1 MIRNN
6 VTFKM
11 MRNVVTISR
20 EKSIR
25 SVLMLLRIKQ
35 CEGWKSLEA
44 EHGKDQ
50 PILFLPVGTNE
61 PTNPEKQL
69 NLRLKIHTS
78 IWMTEIGEFAKH

>member
-1 MIRNN
+1 MIRNI

-20 EKSIR
+20 EKIDSR
-25 SVLMLLRIKQ
+25 CPDVVRIKQ

-61 PTNPEKQL
+61 PTDPEKQL